1 MVTVTRSA
9 RFVQKIAMPRTFRQG
24 PAEKGRKPGL
34 VDSELDS
41 QSKGRAFESYT
52 RWKWCQ
58 SQARSIKIY
67 PILVHSIIEEN
78 KFENTGSQM
87 GHTKKNI

>member
-1 MVTVTRSA
+1 M
-9 RFVQKIAMPRTFRQG
+9 ILFRLLVHCLYYTLVSINKTTTGQ
-24 PAEKGRKPGL
+24 KPGL

-41 QSKGRAFESYT
+41 ESKGRAFESYT

-58 SQARSIKIY
+58 SHARLIKVY
-67 PILVHSIIEEN
+67 TILVHSIIEEN

-87 GHTKKNI
+87 GAHQKI